1 MKKIFTIIIFILI
14 CLSVK
19 SQNIYPSYYVK
30 NGDTLGIIIS
40 IKQAQK
46 IDNDYDLLSLLKQS
60 KTKQNELDS
69 SYILVI
75 DNYNKE
81 VAELKLK
88 ISDIDS
94 VNIDKNEQIS
104 NLKLQIDEYQK
115 NQQLANQQLILKDD
129 IIKEYK
135 IQTLKLRIQ
144 KYIGFSVGGISIVT
158 TVLVFLLKK

>member
-30 NGDTLGIIIS
+30 NGDTLGI
-40 IKQAQK
+40 
-46 IDNDYDLLSLLKQS
+46 DNDYDLLSLLKQS
-60 KTKQNELDS
+60 KIKQNELDS